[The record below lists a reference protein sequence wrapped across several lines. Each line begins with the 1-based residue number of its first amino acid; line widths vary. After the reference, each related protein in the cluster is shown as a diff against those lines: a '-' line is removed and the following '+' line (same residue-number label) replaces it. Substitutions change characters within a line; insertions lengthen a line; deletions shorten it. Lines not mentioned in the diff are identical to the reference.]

1 MNKLI
6 TFFKSHLATLVA
18 LLATFMFVSCKSTEQ
33 ASSNHRGQMGL
44 IKQLL
49 SLPFGLFSIKD
60 AELAQARPTEYLTGF
75 LWSIKET
82 DLDPDFTLD
91 SFGNRSVAEAVL
103 GAPGL
108 VYSPYAEGMLVDV
121 KKFNSGDTVLCPHSG
136 LKFIVP
142 DNVEPIINL
151 DDQMLAVAAVNAEKS
166 GNSVSIIE
174 DKESNNNREKGI
186 LEGQTAKRVLG
197 KENLV
202 YSPYTKGTY
211 VVDITGL
218 MPGERARCPYTGRIF
233 TIPNIGDASNSI
245 ETKEKKIVDTAITS
259 ISDNIEFKVI
269 ETKNEG
275 EKQASADNDKSIVPF
290 ARWSKR
296 VGYVISPYGGQLIDV
311 QGKTS
316 GSVLRCPFSG
326 NLFKLPPVED

>member
-6 TFFKSHLATLVA
+6 AFFKSHLVISVA
-18 LLATFMFVSCKSTEQ
+18 LLVTFMLVSCKSTEQ
-33 ASSNHRGQMGL
+33 ASSDQRGEMGL

-60 AELAQARPTEYLTGF
+60 GELAQARPTEYLTGF

-82 DLDPDFTLD
+82 DLDPDFKLD

-121 KKFNSGDTVLCPHSG
+121 KKFNSGDSVICPHSG

-151 DDQMLAVAAVNAEKS
+151 DDQMFAVAAVNADKS
-166 GNSVSIIE
+166 GNIVSIE
-174 DKESNNNREKGI
+174 DKESNRNSEKGI

-202 YSPYTKGTY
+202 YSPYTKGSY

-233 TIPNIGDASNSI
+233 TIPNIGDDFNSI
-245 ETKEKKIVDTAITS
+245 ETKEKKIVDTAIAS
-259 ISDNIEFKVI
+259 ISDNVEFKVI
-269 ETKNEG
+269 ESKNED
-275 EKQASADNDKSIVPF
+275 EMQASVDNDKSIVPF

-311 QGKTS
+311 QGKVS

>member
-6 TFFKSHLATLVA
+6 AFFKSNLVILVP
-18 LLATFMFVSCKSTEQ
+18 LLVTFMFVSCKSTGQ
-33 ASSNHRGQMGL
+33 ASSDQRGEMGL

-60 AELAQARPTEYLTGF
+60 GELAQARPTEYLTGF

-82 DLDPDFTLD
+82 DLDPDFKLD

-121 KKFNSGDTVLCPHSG
+121 KKFNSGDSVICPHSG

-151 DDQMLAVAAVNAEKS
+151 DDQMFAVAAVNADKS
-166 GNSVSIIE
+166 GNIVSIE
-174 DKESNNNREKGI
+174 DKESNRNSEKGI

-202 YSPYTKGTY
+202 YSPYTKGSY

-233 TIPNIGDASNSI
+233 TIPNIGDDSNSI
-245 ETKEKKIVDTAITS
+245 ETKEKKIVDTAIAS
-259 ISDNIEFKVI
+259 ISDNVEFKVI
-269 ETKNEG
+269 ESKNED
-275 EKQASADNDKSIVPF
+275 EMQASVDNDKSIVPF

-311 QGKTS
+311 QGKVS

>member
-6 TFFKSHLATLVA
+6 AFFKSHLVILVA
-18 LLATFMFVSCKSTEQ
+18 LLVTFMFVSCKLTEQ
-33 ASSNHRGQMGL
+33 ASSDQRGEMGL

-60 AELAQARPTEYLTGF
+60 GELAQARPTEYLTGF

-82 DLDPDFTLD
+82 DLDPDFKLD

-121 KKFNSGDTVLCPHSG
+121 KKFNSGDSVICPHSG

-151 DDQMLAVAAVNAEKS
+151 DDQMFAVAAVNADKF
-166 GNSVSIIE
+166 GNIVSIE
-174 DKESNNNREKGI
+174 DKESNRNSEKGI

-202 YSPYTKGTY
+202 YSPYTKGSY

-233 TIPNIGDASNSI
+233 TIPNIGDDSNSI
-245 ETKEKKIVDTAITS
+245 ETKEKKIVDTAIAS
-259 ISDNIEFKVI
+259 ISENVEFKVI
-269 ETKNEG
+269 ESKNED
-275 EKQASADNDKSIVPF
+275 EMQASVDNDKSIVPF

-311 QGKTS
+311 QGKVS

>member
-6 TFFKSHLATLVA
+6 AFFKSYFVTLMA
-18 LLATFMFVSCKSTEQ
+18 LSVTLMFVSCKSTEQ
-33 ASSNHRGQMGL
+33 ASSNQMGQMGL

-60 AELAQARPTEYLTGF
+60 GELAQARPTEYLTGF

-82 DLDPDFTLD
+82 DLDPDFSID
-91 SFGNRSVAEAVL
+91 SFGNRSVAEAVI

-121 KKFNSGDTVLCPHSG
+121 KKFNSGDTVICPHSG

-166 GNSVSIIE
+166 GNSVSTIE
-174 DKESNNNREKGI
+174 DKESDNNREKVL
-186 LEGQTAKRVLG
+186 LEGQKAKRVLG

-202 YSPYTKGTY
+202 FSPYTKGTY

-233 TIPNIGDASNSI
+233 TIPNIGDSSNSI
-245 ETKEKKIVDTAITS
+245 EAKEKKIVDTAIAS

-269 ETKNEG
+269 ESKNVG
-275 EKQASADNDKSIVPF
+275 EIQATADNDKSIVPF

-316 GSVLRCPFSG
+316 GSLLRCPFSG

>member
-6 TFFKSHLATLVA
+6 VFFKSHLVIPVA
-18 LLATFMFVSCKSTEQ
+18 LLVVFMFVSCKSTEQ
-33 ASSNHRGQMGL
+33 ASSEQRGEMGL

-60 AELAQARPTEYLTGF
+60 GELAQARPTQYLTGF

-82 DLDPDFTLD
+82 DLDPEFTLD
-91 SFGNRSVAEAVL
+91 SFGNRSVAEAVI

-108 VYSPYAEGMLVDV
+108 VYSPYAERMLVDV
-121 KKFNSGDTVLCPHSG
+121 KKFNSGDTVICPHSG

-151 DDQMLAVAAVNAEKS
+151 DDQMFAVAAVNADKPE
-166 GNSVSIIE
+166 NIVSIE
-174 DKESNNNREKGI
+174 DKEQNNDREKGI
-186 LEGQTAKRVLG
+186 LEGQTAKRVQG

-202 YSPYTKGTY
+202 YSPYTMGSY
-211 VVDITGL
+211 IVDITGL

-233 TIPNIGDASNSI
+233 TIPNIGEASDSN
-245 ETKEKKIVDTAITS
+245 EMKDKKIVDTAIAS

-269 ETKNEG
+269 ESKNED
-275 EKQASADNDKSIVPF
+275 EIQASADNDKSIVPY

>member
-1 MNKLI
+1 MNKLF
-6 TFFKSHLATLVA
+6 TFFKSYLVTLVA
-18 LLATFMFVSCKSTEQ
+18 LSATLMFVSCKSTEQ
-33 ASSNHRGQMGL
+33 ASSSQRGQMGL

-60 AELAQARPTEYLTGF
+60 GELAQARPTEYLTGF

-82 DLDPDFTLD
+82 DLDPDFSLD

-121 KKFNSGDTVLCPHSG
+121 KKFNSGDTVICPHSG

-166 GNSVSIIE
+166 GNSVSTIE
-174 DKESNNNREKGI
+174 DKESDNNREKVI
-186 LEGQTAKRVLG
+186 LEGQKAKRVLG

-202 YSPYTKGTY
+202 FSPYTKGTY

-245 ETKEKKIVDTAITS
+245 EAKEKKIVDTAIAS

-269 ETKNEG
+269 ESKNVDEI
-275 EKQASADNDKSIVPF
+275 QASADTDKSIVPF
-290 ARWSKR
+290 ARWSNR

-316 GSVLRCPFSG
+316 GSLLRCPFSG

>member
-33 ASSNHRGQMGL
+33 ASSNQRGQMGL

-60 AELAQARPTEYLTGF
+60 GELAQARPTEYLTGF

-82 DLDPDFTLD
+82 DLYPDFTLD

-151 DDQMLAVAAVNAEKS
+151 DDQMLAIAAVNAEKS

-202 YSPYTKGTY
+202 YSPYTC
-211 VVDITGL
+211 L
-218 MPGERARCPYTGRIF
+218 LYTS
-233 TIPNIGDASNSI
+233 DA
-245 ETKEKKIVDTAITS
+245 
-259 ISDNIEFKVI
+259 
-269 ETKNEG
+269 
-275 EKQASADNDKSIVPF
+275 AD
-290 ARWSKR
+290 
-296 VGYVISPYGGQLIDV
+296 
-311 QGKTS
+311 
-316 GSVLRCPFSG
+316 
-326 NLFKLPPVED
+326 E

>member
-1 MNKLI
+1 MNKLF
-6 TFFKSHLATLVA
+6 TFFKSYLVTLVA
-18 LLATFMFVSCKSTEQ
+18 LSATLMFVSCKSTEQ
-33 ASSNHRGQMGL
+33 ASSSQRGQMGL

-60 AELAQARPTEYLTGF
+60 GELAQARPTEYLTGF

-82 DLDPDFTLD
+82 DLDPNFSLD

-121 KKFNSGDTVLCPHSG
+121 KKFNSGDTVICPHSG

-166 GNSVSIIE
+166 GNSVSTIE
-174 DKESNNNREKGI
+174 DKESDINREKVI
-186 LEGQTAKRVLG
+186 LEGQKAKRVLG

-202 YSPYTKGTY
+202 FSPYTKGTY

-245 ETKEKKIVDTAITS
+245 EAKEKKIVDTAIAS

-269 ETKNEG
+269 ESKNVDEI
-275 EKQASADNDKSIVPF
+275 QASADTDKSIVPF
-290 ARWSKR
+290 ARWSNR

-316 GSVLRCPFSG
+316 GSLLRCPFSG

>member
-6 TFFKSHLATLVA
+6 AFFKSHLVILVP
-18 LLATFMFVSCKSTEQ
+18 LLVTFMFVSCKSTEQ
-33 ASSNHRGQMGL
+33 ASSDQRGEMGL

-60 AELAQARPTEYLTGF
+60 GELAQARPTEYLTGF

-82 DLDPDFTLD
+82 DLDPDFKLD

-121 KKFNSGDTVLCPHSG
+121 KKFNSGDSVICPHSG

-151 DDQMLAVAAVNAEKS
+151 DDQMFAVAAVNADKS
-166 GNSVSIIE
+166 GNIVSIE
-174 DKESNNNREKGI
+174 DKESNRNSEKGI

-202 YSPYTKGTY
+202 YSPYTKGSY

-233 TIPNIGDASNSI
+233 TIPNIGDDSNSI
-245 ETKEKKIVDTAITS
+245 ETKEKKIVDTAIAS
-259 ISDNIEFKVI
+259 ISDNVEFKVI
-269 ETKNEG
+269 ESKNED
-275 EKQASADNDKSIVPF
+275 EMQASVDNDKSIVPF

-311 QGKTS
+311 QGKVS

>member
-1 MNKLI
+1 
-6 TFFKSHLATLVA
+6 
-18 LLATFMFVSCKSTEQ
+18 
-33 ASSNHRGQMGL
+33 
-44 IKQLL
+44 
-49 SLPFGLFSIKD
+49 
-60 AELAQARPTEYLTGF
+60 
-75 LWSIKET
+75 
-82 DLDPDFTLD
+82 
-91 SFGNRSVAEAVL
+91 
-103 GAPGL
+103 
-108 VYSPYAEGMLVDV
+108 MLVDV
-121 KKFNSGDTVLCPHSG
+121 KKFNSGDSVICPHSG

-151 DDQMLAVAAVNAEKS
+151 DDQMFAVAAVNADKS
-166 GNSVSIIE
+166 GNIVSIE
-174 DKESNNNREKGI
+174 DKESNRNSEKGI

-202 YSPYTKGTY
+202 YSPYTKGSY

-233 TIPNIGDASNSI
+233 TIPNIGDDSNSI
-245 ETKEKKIVDTAITS
+245 ETKEKKIVDTAIAS
-259 ISDNIEFKVI
+259 ISDNVEFKVI
-269 ETKNEG
+269 ESKNED
-275 EKQASADNDKSIVPF
+275 EMQASVDNDKSIVPF

-311 QGKTS
+311 QGKVS

>member
-6 TFFKSHLATLVA
+6 AFFKSHLVIPLA
-18 LLATFMFVSCKSTEQ
+18 LLVTFLFVSCKSTEK
-33 ASSNHRGQMGL
+33 ASSEQRGEMGL

-49 SLPFGLFSIKD
+49 SLPFGIFSIKD
-60 AELAQARPTEYLTGF
+60 GELAQARPTQYLTGF

-82 DLDPDFTLD
+82 DLDPEFTLD
-91 SFGNRSVAEAVL
+91 SFGNRSVAEAVI

-121 KKFNSGDTVLCPHSG
+121 KKFNSGDTVICPHSG

-151 DDQMLAVAAVNAEKS
+151 DDQMFAVAAVNADKP
-166 GNSVSIIE
+166 GNIVSIE
-174 DKESNNNREKGI
+174 DKEQNNDREKGI
-186 LEGQTAKRVLG
+186 LEGQTAKRVQG

-202 YSPYTKGTY
+202 YSPYTKGSY
-211 VVDITGL
+211 IVDITGL

-233 TIPNIGDASNSI
+233 TIPNIGEASDSN
-245 ETKEKKIVDTAITS
+245 ETKDKKIVDTAIAS

-269 ETKNEG
+269 ESKNED
-275 EKQASADNDKSIVPF
+275 EIQASADNDKSIVPY